1 MLIMDNY
8 SQDEIMTIFCGYL
21 KIESRIICVDNSRD
35 EIKDQNE
42 LEANLE
48 TCEGKNNFQKCTT
61 STYYIFRLD
70 HRDLTSNHS

>member
-1 MLIMDNY
+1 MPLLIMDNY

-48 TCEGKNNFQKCTT
+48 TCEGKQ
-61 STYYIFRLD
+61 
-70 HRDLTSNHS
+70 